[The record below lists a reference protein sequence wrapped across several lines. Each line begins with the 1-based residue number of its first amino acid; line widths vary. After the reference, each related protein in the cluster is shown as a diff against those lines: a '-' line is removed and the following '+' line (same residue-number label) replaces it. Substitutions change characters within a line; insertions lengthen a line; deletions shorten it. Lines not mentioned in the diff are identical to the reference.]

1 MDDVLRGCD
10 ILEYAMYKGENL
22 LVIGT
27 ESELARELGVKVETI
42 KFYRSHA
49 YQRRLA
55 KRKKRGENCRVIVEL
70 D

>member
-1 MDDVLRGCD
+1 MT
-10 ILEYAMYKGENL
+10 EYAMYKGENL
-22 LVIGT
+22 LAIGT
-27 ESELARELGVKVETI
+27 ERQLARDLGIKVETI
-42 KFYRSHA
+42 KFYRSPA

>member
-1 MDDVLRGCD
+1 M
-10 ILEYAMYKGENL
+10 EYAMYKGENL

-42 KFYRSHA
+42 KFYKSPA
-49 YQRRLA
+49 YARRLA
-55 KRKKRGENCRVIVEL
+55 ERKDRGENCRVLVAL